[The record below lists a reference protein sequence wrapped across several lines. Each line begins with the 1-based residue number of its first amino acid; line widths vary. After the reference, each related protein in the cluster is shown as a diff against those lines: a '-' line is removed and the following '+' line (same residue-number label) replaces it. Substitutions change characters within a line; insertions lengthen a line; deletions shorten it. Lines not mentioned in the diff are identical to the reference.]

1 LLANIPVPDTKRAF
15 YLTLLITTAIKL
27 WLAAF
32 FPFIGDE
39 AYFYQWGAHL
49 DWGGYYD
56 HPPMVGWWL
65 WGLQQLS
72 SHPLVLRLPA
82 VMLWIVITFGMMDLF
97 SRLLPEQSERRWLLG
112 SLFLALPFTWA
123 FNLITTDTPLVLF
136 LFFSGYAFIRA
147 EHEKK
152 WRWYAASG
160 VLLGLALLSKY
171 FAGLLAITYAIYLL
185 PRRGGIARLLLV
197 AVCALPFMLLNLA
210 WNASHCWNNFLFNLI
225 NRNQDAHFSFFQVAQ
240 YLLMLAYLVTPWTA
254 ISLWRSLRAR
264 RLSSLDTKRAITI
277 KTHESSIKKPPEQIS
292 TSNED
297 DSPRTGTNNGTSVI
311 AWLFLVPLSLF
322 LILSFRKGIGLHWLL
337 AFIPFIFLYAATCLE
352 EKNLQR
358 HQRWNVWLGLPHLI
372 VLLGLI
378 YLPTEAFKAV
388 RLQTDMV
395 LHREGK
401 KVVTA
406 LYQDIPAS
414 SVLMT
419 TSYSLSSLLSY
430 SGKTYIPVFGL
441 GSFHARLDD
450 SITDFS
456 LLDEKNIRILSA
468 RPLSQDAFAGFFKR
482 VTIQEKIIDGAH
494 LWIADGEQFRLAV
507 YHAQVL
513 SLIAERYYKV
523 PNWLPLYGC
532 QFLEIYRF
540 I

>member
-1 LLANIPVPDTKRAF
+1 M
-15 YLTLLITTAIKL
+15 LLITTVIKL

-82 VMLWIVITFGMMDLF
+82 VMLWIVIAFGMMDLF

-112 SLFLALPFTWA
+112 SLFLALPFSWA

-136 LFFSGYAFIRA
+136 LFFSGYTFIRA

-210 WNASHCWNNFLFNLI
+210 WNAFHCWNNFLFNLI
-225 NRNQDAHFSFFQVAQ
+225 NRNQDAHFSFLQVAQ
-240 YLLMLAYLVTPWTA
+240 YFLMLAYLVTPWTA
-254 ISLWRSLRAR
+254 IALWRTVRAR
-264 RLSSLDTKRAITI
+264 RLSSLNTELAFNI
-277 KTHESSIKKPPEQIS
+277 KNHESSVKTTEKIDA
-292 TSNED
+292 SNEVHKPITD
-297 DSPRTGTNNGTSVI
+297 ANNSTSVI

-322 LILSFRKGIGLHWLL
+322 LILSLRKGIGLHWLL
-337 AFIPFIFLYAATCLE
+337 AFIPFIFLYAATRLQD
-352 EKNLQR
+352 KDLQR
-358 HQRWNVWLGLPHLI
+358 HRLWNLWLGLPHLA
-372 VLLGLI
+372 VLVGLI
-378 YLPTEAFKAV
+378 YLPTEAFKTV
-388 RLQTDMV
+388 RLQSDIV

-401 KVVTA
+401 SVVSA
-406 LYQDIPAS
+406 LYKDIPAN

-419 TSYSLSSLLSY
+419 TSYSLSSLLSF
-430 SGKTYIPVFGL
+430 SGKSYIPVFGP

-450 SITDFS
+450 SITDFT
-456 LLDEKNIRILSA
+456 LLDEKNIRIVSA
-468 RPLSQDAFAGFFKR
+468 RPISEDVLAGFFKR

-494 LWIADGEQFRLAV
+494 LWIADGEAFRLAA
-507 YHAQVL
+507 YREQVL

-532 QFLEIYRF
+532 QFLEIYGF